1 MKKDISYRSVRL
13 LFLTLLMMLCVNTIN
28 AVPAKPGQHR
38 TLTLSDGTTVSASL
52 VGDEHGHYWA
62 GADGKAYQQ
71 ISGSRFYQAVDK
83 QQVMRVAQQRRTAMN
98 QRRMARMRGR
108 RNAGQP
114 IGDIRGDKKG
124 LVILVNFPAG
134 ESEDAVTMKEEHN
147 QALFNDICNKENY
160 SDGDFQGSVH
170 DYFLKQSEGKFNLTF
185 DVVGP
190 VTMSQPM
197 SYYGKNDRAGDD
209 TNPRAMVVEAINL
222 VDNQVDFGNYDWD
235 DDGYVDQVY
244 IIYAG
249 KGEADGGAANTIW
262 PHEWQLS
269 SAVTLDGKKI
279 FTYACGAELNGSGN
293 ICGIGTMC
301 HEFSHCLGY
310 PDFYDTNYQAP
321 GMFNWDL
328 MDNGSYNGN
337 GYLPAGYTS
346 YERWIAGWMTPTELE
361 YTQQIDNLPALQ
373 NEAKAYII
381 YNKGNKN
388 EYFLLENRQK
398 VGWDANI
405 PGEGLLIIHVD
416 YNESKWNNNEVNNTP
431 SHQRMTWVAAD
442 NEYQYTTYQGSKYYT
457 EAGAANDP
465 FPYGSNNAFNKNT
478 KPAAKFY
485 NKNSDGTD
493 DMDSSVEN
501 ITQNDN
507 GTVSFLFRGLSNV
520 KTPVFTPAAGR
531 YAEAQTVTISCE
543 TEGADIYYTDNGSEP
558 TTSSTKYTAP
568 ITVSETTTIKAVAAL
583 NGETSEVAT
592 AKYTISDTASD
603 PNTTTFQRVSST
615 DDLESGLR
623 YIIACGSKNRAAGV
637 LTTTSS
643 AAYLTPIEVAISD
656 DVITITDDAADDVA
670 VFVLEQETN
679 GWSLRNEADDKY
691 LYASDAKKL
700 AYSTTATH
708 SAPWTL
714 SNGTD
719 GVILTYNE
727 CGTMLFNSG
736 SPRFTTYTST
746 PSASMIQANLYVEH
760 KDNAYY
766 KPADGKKGSE
776 LKTAMKGIIYNR
788 TEKNYNDLWE
798 AFKSTDVTS
807 DGKIWD
813 MYSNITSY
821 TPVSSGSTYEKEGD
835 CYNREHSFPQ
845 SWFGST
851 TPAYSDLHH
860 IYPTDGFVNG
870 KRDNYPFGETSGG
883 KYKSAN
889 DFSKL
894 GPCTYPGYTGIVFEP
909 ADEYKG
915 DFARTYFYMVT
926 CYEEQLP
933 TWYTTYS
940 DSQATL
946 DGKTYPGLSQW
957 QLKMLLKWAK
967 DDPVS
972 EKEIA
977 RNEAV
982 YGIQKN
988 RNPFID
994 YPGLQEYIW
1003 GFMTDATFSYDDYV
1017 EPVYPDEP
1025 DPVTGDNVYAL
1036 VTDASTLAAGDKIL
1050 IAYVK
1055 DNNAMALGTNQKTN
1069 NREAVAVTLN
1079 TDGTL
1084 TPSETTQVI
1093 TLEKDG
1099 SNFLFNVGTGYLY
1112 ASSNSANQL
1121 KTQTKASDDAKA
1133 SISITNG
1140 EATILFQGT
1149 NTHNF
1154 LRYNP
1159 NNGTP
1164 LFACYLSTST
1174 TGSLPQIYRK
1184 VTATEP
1190 ETVEVAIGATGY
1202 ATLYYGDKNLVVP
1215 EGVEAYVYHLEGN
1228 ELKEQPVGDVIN
1240 AGTAVVLK
1248 ATETLPADGSV
1259 FEFEVTDTPVNQAL
1273 QSDLYGY
1280 DEDTE
1285 TSLDGNYLYYMLSLN
1300 AEDAPESIGF
1310 YYGADNG
1317 GAFTSL
1323 AHRAF
1328 LALPAEKANGVKA
1341 LLLNGELIIDT
1352 TTGLSTLQS
1361 DASSI
1366 TVFNLNGQRVNAPK
1380 RPGIYVIGGR
1390 KVIIK

>member
-62 GADGKAYQQ
+62 GADGRAYQQ

-114 IGDIRGDKKG
+114 IGDIGGDKKG
-124 LVILVNFPAG
+124 LVILVNFPASG
-134 ESEDAVTMKEEHN
+134 SEKAVTMKEGHD
-147 QALFNDICNKENY
+147 QVLFNDICNKENY

-170 DYFLKQSEGKFNLTF
+170 DYFYKQSEGKFNLTF

-190 VTMSQPM
+190 VTVSQPM
-197 SYYGKNDRAGDD
+197 SYYGRNNGSGEDKMPGD
-209 TNPRAMVVEAINL
+209 MIIEAVKL
-222 VDNQVDFGNYDWD
+222 VDSQVDFGNYDWD
-235 DDGYVDQVY
+235 NDGYVDQVY
-244 IIYAG
+244 VIYAG
-249 KGEADGGAANTIW
+249 KGEADGGASNTIW
-262 PHEWQLS
+262 PHEWSLS
-269 SAVTLDGKKI
+269 STKYYGSSSQGAQQLDGVTI
-279 FTYACGAELNGSGN
+279 DTYACGAELNGSGN

-310 PDFYDTNYQAP
+310 PDFYDTSDSGGQ
-321 GMFNWDL
+321 GMFSWDL
-328 MDNGSYNGN
+328 MDYGSYNGN

-373 NEAKAYII
+373 DEEKAYII

-398 VGWDANI
+398 IGWDANI

-416 YNESKWNNNEVNNTP
+416 YDESAWEDNGVNDTP

-442 NEYQYTTYQGSKYYT
+442 NEYQYTMYQGSKYYT
-457 EAGAANDP
+457 ETGAANDP

-478 KPAAKFY
+478 TPAAKFY
-485 NKNSDGTD
+485 NKNSDGTYY
-493 DMDSSVEN
+493 MDSSVEN
-501 ITQNDN
+501 ITQNDD

-543 TEGADIYYTDNGSEP
+543 TEGADIYYTVDGTDP
-558 TTSSTKYTAP
+558 TTSSTKYTTP
-568 ITVSETTTIKAVAAL
+568 ITVSQTTTIKAVAAL

-603 PNTTTFQRVSST
+603 PNTKTFQLVSST
-615 DDLESGLR
+615 DELVDGMR

-656 DVITITDDAADDVA
+656 DVITITDDVA
-670 VFVLEQETN
+670 VFILEQGTK
-679 GWSLRNEADDKY
+679 GWSLKNEKDDLY
-691 LYASDAKKL
+691 LYAKGEKKL
-700 AYSTTATH
+700 AYDDD
-708 SAPWTL
+708 PDYWTL
-714 SNGTD
+714 SNGTS
-719 GVILTYNE
+719 GVTMKYNDDYGTILYN
-727 CGTMLFNSG
+727 SS
-736 SPRFTTYTST
+736 SPRFTTYTS
-746 PSASMIQANLYVEH
+746 SSMAEANLYVEVSNVTPQEPVIVTEESLTFETAVGTSKTLPLEVLSEH
-760 KDNAYY
+760 LS
-766 KPADGKKGSE
+766 ADITLTLDDPNEVFSLSAATIDKSE
-776 LKTAMKGIIYNR
+776 VDATV
-788 TEKNYNDLWE
+788 E
-798 AFKSTDVTS
+798 VT
-807 DGKIWD
+807 
-813 MYSNITSY
+813 
-821 TPVSSGSTYEKEGD
+821 
-835 CYNREHSFPQ
+835 F
-845 SWFGST
+845 
-851 TPAYSDLHH
+851 TPA
-860 IYPTDGFVNG
+860 
-870 KRDNYPFGETSGG
+870 
-883 KYKSAN
+883 A
-889 DFSKL
+889 
-894 GPCTYPGYTGIVFEP
+894 
-909 ADEYKG
+909 AG
-915 DFARTYFYMVT
+915 DY
-926 CYEEQLP
+926 
-933 TWYTTYS
+933 
-940 DSQATL
+940 QATL
-946 DGKTYPGLSQW
+946 TLSSTG
-957 QLKMLLKWAK
+957 AE
-967 DDPVS
+967 S
-972 EKEIA
+972 
-977 RNEAV
+977 AV
-982 YGIQKN
+982 VILNGTA
-988 RNPFID
+988 
-994 YPGLQEYIW
+994 
-1003 GFMTDATFSYDDYV
+1003 TDATPI
-1017 EPVYPDEP
+1017 E
-1025 DPVTGDNVYAL
+1025 GDVYAL

-1050 IAYVK
+1050 IAYVE
-1055 DNNAMALGTNQKTN
+1055 DNTPLVMSTTQNSN
-1069 NREAVAVTLN
+1069 NRSATNDVTLN
-1079 TDGTL
+1079 SDGTL
-1084 TPSETTQVI
+1084 TPGTEAQVI
-1093 TLEKDG
+1093 TLEKDDK
-1099 SNFLFNVGTGYLY
+1099 NFLFNVGTGYLY

-1121 KTQTKASDDAKA
+1121 KTHATKENSSATV
-1133 SISITNG
+1133 SISGNG
-1140 EATILFQGT
+1140 NATIEFQGGYS
-1149 NTHNF
+1149 HNS

-1159 NNGTP
+1159 NNGNP
-1164 LFACYLSTST
+1164 IFSCYDPSNKTMA
-1174 TGSLPQIYRK
+1174 LPQVYRK
-1184 VTATEP
+1184 VTTTEP

-1248 ATETLPADGSV
+1248 ATKTLPADGSV

-1285 TSLDGNYLYYMLSLN
+1285 TSLDGNNLYYMLSLN

-1328 LALPAEKANGVKA
+1328 LALPAEKAYGVKA

-1352 TTGLSTLQS
+1352 TTGLTTLQS

-1380 RPGIYVIGGR
+1380 RPGIYVIGGH

>member
-13 LFLTLLMMLCVNTIN
+13 LVLTLLMMLCVNTIN

-62 GADGKAYQQ
+62 GADGRAYQQ
-71 ISGSRFYQAVDK
+71 ISGSLLYRPVDK
-83 QQVMRVAQQRRTAMN
+83 ETISRKAMQRRAAVNQQRR
-98 QRRMARMRGR
+98 ARMSGR
-108 RNAGQP
+108 RNVGQTSGN
-114 IGDIRGDKKG
+114 ITGEKKG

-170 DYFLKQSEGKFNLTF
+170 DYFLKQSEGMFNLTF

-190 VTMSQPM
+190 VTVSQPM
-197 SYYGKNDRAGDD
+197 SYYGGNNGSGEDKMPGD
-209 TNPRAMVVEAINL
+209 MIIEAVKL
-222 VDNQVDFGNYDWD
+222 VDSQVDFGNYDWD

-244 IIYAG
+244 VIYAG
-249 KGEADGGAANTIW
+249 KGEADGGASNTIW
-262 PHEWQLS
+262 PHEWSLS
-269 SAVTLDGKKI
+269 SAKYYGSSSEGEQTLDGVI
-279 FTYACGAELNGSGN
+279 IDTYACGAELNGSGN

-310 PDFYDTNYQAP
+310 PDFYDTSDSGGQ
-321 GMFNWDL
+321 GMFSWDL
-328 MDNGSYNGN
+328 MDYGSYNGN

-465 FPYGSNNAFNKNT
+465 FPNGNVNAFNKNT
-478 KPAAKFY
+478 TPAAKFY
-485 NKNSDGTD
+485 NKNSDGTYN
-493 DMDSSVEN
+493 MDSSVEN
-501 ITQNDN
+501 ITQNAN

-531 YAEAQTVTISCE
+531 YTEAQTVTISCE
-543 TEGADIYYTDNGSEP
+543 TDGATIYYTVDGTDP
-558 TTSSTKYTAP
+558 TTSSTKYTSP
-568 ITVSETTTIKAVAAL
+568 ITVSQTTTVKAVAAL

-615 DDLESGLR
+615 DELVDGLR

-714 SNGTD
+714 SNGNG
-719 GVILTYNE
+719 GVIMAYDYY
-727 CGTMLFNSG
+727 GTMLYNNSN
-736 SPRFTTYTST
+736 PRFTTYTST
-746 PSASMIQANLYVEH
+746 PSASMIQANLYVEVSNVTPQEPVIVTEESLTFETVVGTSKTLPLEVLSEH
-760 KDNAYY
+760 LS
-766 KPADGKKGSE
+766 ADITLTLDDPNEVFSLSAATIDKSE
-776 LKTAMKGIIYNR
+776 EDATV
-788 TEKNYNDLWE
+788 E
-798 AFKSTDVTS
+798 VT
-807 DGKIWD
+807 
-813 MYSNITSY
+813 
-821 TPVSSGSTYEKEGD
+821 
-835 CYNREHSFPQ
+835 F
-845 SWFGST
+845 
-851 TPAYSDLHH
+851 TPA
-860 IYPTDGFVNG
+860 
-870 KRDNYPFGETSGG
+870 
-883 KYKSAN
+883 A
-889 DFSKL
+889 
-894 GPCTYPGYTGIVFEP
+894 
-909 ADEYKG
+909 AG
-915 DFARTYFYMVT
+915 DY
-926 CYEEQLP
+926 
-933 TWYTTYS
+933 
-940 DSQATL
+940 QATL
-946 DGKTYPGLSQW
+946 TLSSTG
-957 QLKMLLKWAK
+957 AE
-967 DDPVS
+967 S
-972 EKEIA
+972 
-977 RNEAV
+977 AV
-982 YGIQKN
+982 VILSGTA
-988 RNPFID
+988 
-994 YPGLQEYIW
+994 
-1003 GFMTDATFSYDDYV
+1003 TDATPI
-1017 EPVYPDEP
+1017 E
-1025 DPVTGDNVYAL
+1025 GDVYAL

-1050 IAYVK
+1050 IAYVE
-1055 DNNAMALGTNQKTN
+1055 DNTPLVMSTTQNSN
-1069 NREAVAVTLN
+1069 NRSATNDVTLN
-1079 TDGTL
+1079 SDGTL
-1084 TPSETTQVI
+1084 TPGDAAQII
-1093 TLEKDG
+1093 TLEKDDK
-1099 SNFLFNVGTGYLY
+1099 NFLFNVGTGYLY

-1121 KTQTKASDDAKA
+1121 KTHAKKDNSSA
-1133 SISITNG
+1133 TVSISGNG
-1140 EATILFQGT
+1140 NATIEFQGDYS
-1149 NTHNF
+1149 HNS

-1159 NNGTP
+1159 NNGSP
-1164 LFACYLSTST
+1164 IFSCYAPSNETMA
-1174 TGSLPQIYRK
+1174 LPQIYRK
-1184 VTATEP
+1184 VTTTEP

-1215 EGVEAYVYHLEGN
+1215 EGVEAYVYHLEGI

-1328 LALPAEKANGVKA
+1328 LALPAEKANGVMA